1 MVIHVISTRFCP
13 LGFGNVTPYFTVANA
28 PRFLEFLRCAFDAD
42 LFLLNSD
49 PNGTLHHARVMIGNS
64 IIMVNES
71 NHEYAGNVSQTYLYV
86 GNTGVAISR
95 ALDCGATLIMPPN
108 DREHGDRLSVV
119 MDACGNIWWLAT
131 ILVSKQEIAL

>member
-1 MVIHVISTRFCP
+1 MVIHVISTKFCP
-13 LGFGNVTPYFTVANA
+13 PGFGNVTPYFTVANA

-49 PNGTLHHARVMIGNS
+49 PNGTLHHARVMIVNS

-71 NHEYAGNVSQTYLYV
+71 NDEYAANVSQMYLYV
-86 GNTGVAISR
+86 ENTDVAFSR

-108 DREHGDRLSVV
+108 DRERGDRLSGV
-119 MDACGNIWWLAT
+119 MDPCGNIW
-131 ILVSKQEIAL
+131 